1 MRASNMNIILQGELI
16 KNYQESNMAL
26 SSISNTT
33 LTANQTNSQKSGTAT
48 EQSEKRRA
56 GISSDNDI
64 AGNKFNDNVTL
75 NQSFGIINSEEIVAP
90 ANALDTTSAGN
101 LLKHVR
107 KTIMTNS
114 EAAVS
119 AQANLPP
126 RVAQTLLADT

>member
-1 MRASNMNIILQGELI
+1 MV
-16 KNYQESNMAL
+16 L

-33 LTANQTNSQKSGTAT
+33 LTANQANYQKSGTAT

-56 GISSDNDI
+56 GISSDDDI

-75 NQSFGIINSEEIVAP
+75 NQSVYIPNSEEIVAP

-101 LLKHVR
+101 LLKHVM

-126 RVAQTLLADT
+126 QVAQTLLADP